1 MCQNGS
7 VHSAL
12 IDEINGLACQ
22 IIQTIQIY
30 RLLADRKLL
39 SRSVDIDNGLKHY
52 TGTVLNELTHGM
64 QIGGQIHACG
74 EQPLV
79 VLTFALT
86 EQLLPPLTYIVNS
99 GLIVRQDL
107 DTLALAQ

>member
-22 IIQTIQIY
+22 IVQTIQIY

-39 SRSVDIDNGLKHY
+39 SRSVDIDHGLKHY

-64 QIGGQIHACG
+64 QIGGQVHACG
-74 EQPLV
+74 EQTLV